1 MLNQRVT
8 ETATPNDH
16 ASKSQKVDSPADQ
29 QTKQADQSAK
39 NDDHAQYQ
47 LLKEQRL
54 LKKQQL
60 EQQKEEAR
68 QKERANRQKLAF
80 EKEQA
85 RQKERQ
91 QRLTLAKEKEEAR
104 KKERAERLKQKQEK
118 EAQKKKEKEEKEAA
132 DAEFAANWQKMMK
145 MQPYVMSYIAF
156 FLTSNLPREE
166 FPENADKMAEE
177 YDRLRVAVGLEPVV
191 VKYERDYRKREKV
204 RLEEEKKK
212 EHEHQVEVAKRNGYD
227 LNGKPLRPEDF
238 LTNPVESRNLNDP
251 DYSIGEPILNPWD
264 GKTYHTDHSRR
275 TIIVAE
281 YLMRVATQEER
292 IEKWNQAHPD
302 DEIVYDQQQIE
313 KARAYFKQIMHIY
326 SVSRDE
332 YYEESDRW
340 INQKIPFSQFSQFTY
355 VKGYPN
361 PTLVKMR
368 GPVRAAETEKE
379 ELSAENGTGSGMPKL
394 PLDGMPGPQTREMVK
409 NPDDFDHRYDN
420 TPHLMKF
427 PPETTYPK
435 DAPFMKKIHAFAYVD
450 PNEKSD
456 DDEQEQ
462 EQEQEHEQEQT
473 QTDAQTESQ
482 ETEHDD

>member
-8 ETATPNDH
+8 KTTTPTDR
-16 ASKSQKVDSPADQ
+16 ASKSQKVEQ
-29 QTKQADQSAK
+29 QTKQAEQPAE

-91 QRLTLAKEKEEAR
+91 QRLTLAKEKEAAR

-145 MQPYVMSYIAF
+145 IQPYVMNYMAF
-156 FLTSNLPREE
+156 YLTSNLPREE
-166 FPENADKMAEE
+166 FPENADKLGEE

-191 VKYERDYRKREKV
+191 AKYEKDYRKREKV
-204 RLEEEKKK
+204 RLAEEKKK

-238 LTNPVESRNLNDP
+238 LTNPVETMNLNDP
-251 DYSIGEPILNPWD
+251 DYSTGEPIHNPWD
-264 GKTYHTDHSRR
+264 GKTYHTDQPRR
-275 TIIVAE
+275 TIIVSR
-281 YLMRVATQEER
+281 YLNQVITQEER

-302 DEIVYDQQQIE
+302 DKITYDLQQIE
-313 KARAYFKQIMHIY
+313 KAQAYFKQIVPFF
-326 SVSRDE
+326 SVNRDE
-332 YYEESDRW
+332 YYEEVDRW

-394 PLDGMPGPQTREMVK
+394 PLDGMPAKQTREMVK
-409 NPDDFDHRYDN
+409 NPDDFEHAYDN

-427 PPETTYPK
+427 SVKTTYPE

-456 DDEQEQ
+456 DEQDA
-462 EQEQEHEQEQT
+462 QEQEHV
-473 QTDAQTESQ
+473 QTDAQ
-482 ETEHDD
+482 ETEHDE

>member
-1 MLNQRVT
+1 M
-8 ETATPNDH
+8 
-16 ASKSQKVDSPADQ
+16 
-29 QTKQADQSAK
+29 
-39 NDDHAQYQ
+39 
-47 LLKEQRL
+47 LKEQRL

-60 EQQKEEAR
+60 AQQKEEAR

-91 QRLTLAKEKEEAR
+91 QRLALAKEKEEARQKERAKRLNQQQEKEAAR

-145 MQPYVMSYIAF
+145 IQPYVMNYMAF
-156 FLTSNLPREE
+156 YLTSNLPREE
-166 FPENADKMAEE
+166 FPENADKLGEE

-191 VKYERDYRKREKV
+191 AKYERDYARREKV
-204 RLEEEKKK
+204 RLAEEKKK

-238 LTNPVESRNLNDP
+238 LRNPVETMNLNDP
-251 DYSIGEPILNPWD
+251 DYSTGEPIYNPWD
-264 GKTYHTDHSRR
+264 GKTHHTDQPRR
-275 TIIVAE
+275 TIIVSR
-281 YLMRVATQEER
+281 YLNQVITQEER
-292 IEKWNQAHPD
+292 IEKWNQVHPD
-302 DEIVYDQQQIE
+302 DKITYDHQQIE
-313 KARAYFKQIMHIY
+313 KAQAYFKQILPFF
-326 SVSRDE
+326 SVNRDE
-332 YYEESDRW
+332 YFEEVDRW

-361 PTLVKMR
+361 PTLVEMR

-379 ELSAENGTGSGMPKL
+379 ELSAENGAGSGMPKL
-394 PLDGMPGPQTREMVK
+394 PLDGMPASQTREMVR
-409 NPDDFDHRYDN
+409 NPDDFDHCYDN
-420 TPHLMKF
+420 THYLLKF
-427 PPETTYPK
+427 SSPLTTTYPE

-456 DDEQEQ
+456 DEQEQ
-462 EQEQEHEQEQT
+462 EQEQEQQEQQEQQDHT
-473 QTDAQTESQ
+473 HADADAQTDSQ
-482 ETEHDD
+482 ETEHDE

>member
-1 MLNQRVT
+1 M
-8 ETATPNDH
+8 
-16 ASKSQKVDSPADQ
+16 
-29 QTKQADQSAK
+29 
-39 NDDHAQYQ
+39 
-47 LLKEQRL
+47 
-54 LKKQQL
+54 LKKQEL

-91 QRLTLAKEKEEAR
+91 QRLTLAKEKEAAR

-145 MQPYVMSYIAF
+145 IQPYVMNYMAF
-156 FLTSNLPREE
+156 YLTSNLPREE
-166 FPENADKMAEE
+166 FPENADKLGEE

-191 VKYERDYRKREKV
+191 AKYERDYRKREKV
-204 RLEEEKKK
+204 RLAEEKKK

-238 LTNPVESRNLNDP
+238 LTNPVETQNLNDP
-251 DYSIGEPILNPWD
+251 DFSTGEPIYNPWD
-264 GKTYHTDHSRR
+264 GKTYHTDQPRR
-275 TIIVAE
+275 TIIVLR
-281 YLMRVATQEER
+281 YLNQVITQEER

-302 DEIVYDQQQIE
+302 DKITYDHQQIE
-313 KARAYFKQIMHIY
+313 KAQAYFKQIVPFF
-326 SVSRDE
+326 SVNRDE
-332 YYEESDRW
+332 YYEEVDRW

-394 PLDGMPGPQTREMVK
+394 PLDGMPARQTREMVR
-409 NPDDFDHRYDN
+409 NPDDFEHAYDN

-427 PPETTYPK
+427 SIKTTYPE

-456 DDEQEQ
+456 DDQEQ
-462 EQEQEHEQEQT
+462 QDHAQVDA
-473 QTDAQTESQ
+473 DAQTDSQ
-482 ETEHDD
+482 ETEHDE

>member
-1 MLNQRVT
+1 M
-8 ETATPNDH
+8 
-16 ASKSQKVDSPADQ
+16 
-29 QTKQADQSAK
+29 
-39 NDDHAQYQ
+39 
-47 LLKEQRL
+47 LKEQRL

-91 QRLTLAKEKEEAR
+91 QRLTLAKEKEAAR
-104 KKERAERLKQKQEK
+104 KKERADRLKQKQEK

-145 MQPYVMSYIAF
+145 IQPYVMNYMAF
-156 FLTSNLPREE
+156 YLTSNLPREE
-166 FPENADKMAEE
+166 FPENADKLGEE

-191 VKYERDYRKREKV
+191 AKYERDYARREKV
-204 RLEEEKKK
+204 RLAEEKKK

-238 LTNPVESRNLNDP
+238 LTNPVETMNLNDP
-251 DYSIGEPILNPWD
+251 DYSTGEPIYNPWD
-264 GKTYHTDHSRR
+264 GKTHHTDQPRR
-275 TIIVAE
+275 TIIVSR
-281 YLMRVATQEER
+281 YLNQVITQEER
-292 IEKWNQAHPD
+292 IEKWNQVHPD
-302 DEIVYDQQQIE
+302 DKITYDHQQIE
-313 KARAYFKQIMHIY
+313 KAQAYFKQILPFF
-326 SVSRDE
+326 SVNRDE
-332 YYEESDRW
+332 YFEEVDRW

-361 PTLVKMR
+361 PTLVEMR

-394 PLDGMPGPQTREMVK
+394 PLDGMPASQTREMVK
-409 NPDDFDHRYDN
+409 NPDDFDHCYDN
-420 TPHLMKF
+420 THHLLKF
-427 PPETTYPK
+427 SYKETHPE
-435 DAPFMKKIHAFAYVD
+435 DAPFMKKIHAFAYAD
-450 PNEKSD
+450 PNEKS

-462 EQEQEHEQEQT
+462 EQEQDQDQQGQEQVDAQEQEQEQEQA
-473 QTDAQTESQ
+473 QTDSQ
-482 ETEHDD
+482 ETEHDE

>member
-8 ETATPNDH
+8 TNDH
-16 ASKSQKVDSPADQ
+16 ASKSQKVDTPANQ
-29 QTKQADQSAK
+29 QAKNTDQSAK
-39 NDDHAQYQ
+39 DDDHSQYQ

-91 QRLTLAKEKEEAR
+91 QRLTLAKEKEAAR
-104 KKERAERLKQKQEK
+104 KKERADRLKQKQEK
-118 EAQKKKEKEEKEAA
+118 EAQKKKEKAEKEAA

-145 MQPYVMSYIAF
+145 IQPYVMNYMAF
-156 FLTSNLPREE
+156 YLTSNLPREQ
-166 FPENADKMAEE
+166 FPENADKLGEE

-191 VKYERDYRKREKV
+191 AKYEKDYRKREKV
-204 RLEEEKKK
+204 RLAEEKKK

-238 LTNPVESRNLNDP
+238 LTNPVETQNLNDP
-251 DYSIGEPILNPWD
+251 DFSTGEPIHNPWD
-264 GKTYHTDHSRR
+264 GKTYHTDQPRR
-275 TIIVAE
+275 TIIMSR
-281 YLMRVATQEER
+281 YLNQVITQEER

-302 DEIVYDQQQIE
+302 DKIVYDHQQIE
-313 KARAYFKQIMHIY
+313 KAQAYFRQIVPMF
-326 SVSRDE
+326 SVNRDE
-332 YYEESDRW
+332 YYEEVDRW

-361 PTLVKMR
+361 PTLVEMR

-394 PLDGMPGPQTREMVK
+394 PLDGMPASQTREMVK
-409 NPDDFDHRYDN
+409 NPDDFEHAYDN

-427 PPETTYPK
+427 SVKTTYPE

-456 DDEQEQ
+456 DDQEQ
-462 EQEQEHEQEQT
+462 EQVDA
-473 QTDAQTESQ
+473 DAQTDVQ
-482 ETEHDD
+482 ETEHDE

>member
-1 MLNQRVT
+1 M
-8 ETATPNDH
+8 
-16 ASKSQKVDSPADQ
+16 
-29 QTKQADQSAK
+29 
-39 NDDHAQYQ
+39 
-47 LLKEQRL
+47 LKEQRL

-91 QRLTLAKEKEEAR
+91 QRLTLAKEKEAAR

-145 MQPYVMSYIAF
+145 IQPYVMNYMAF
-156 FLTSNLPREE
+156 YLTSNLPREE
-166 FPENADKMAEE
+166 FPENADKLGEE

-191 VKYERDYRKREKV
+191 AKYERDYTRREKV
-204 RLEEEKKK
+204 RLAEEKKK
-212 EHEHQVEVAKRNGYD
+212 EHERQVEVAKRNGYD

-238 LTNPVESRNLNDP
+238 LRNPVETMNLNDP
-251 DYSIGEPILNPWD
+251 DYSTGEPIYNPWD
-264 GKTYHTDHSRR
+264 GKTHHTDQPRR
-275 TIIVAE
+275 TIIMSR
-281 YLMRVATQEER
+281 YLNQVITQEER
-292 IEKWNQAHPD
+292 IEKWNQVHPD
-302 DEIVYDQQQIE
+302 DKITYDHQQIE
-313 KARAYFKQIMHIY
+313 KAQAYFKQILPFF
-326 SVSRDE
+326 SVNRDE
-332 YYEESDRW
+332 YFEEVDRW

-361 PTLVKMR
+361 PTLVEMR

-394 PLDGMPGPQTREMVK
+394 PLDGMPARQTREMVR
-409 NPDDFDHRYDN
+409 NPDDFDHCYDN
-420 TPHLMKF
+420 TRHLMKF
-427 PPETTYPK
+427 SYKETHPE

-456 DDEQEQ
+456 DEQQAQEQ
-462 EQEQEHEQEQT
+462 QDHVHVDT
-473 QTDAQTESQ
+473 DTDTDTDIQTDAQTDTR
-482 ETEHDD
+482 ETEHDE

>member
-8 ETATPNDH
+8 TNDR
-16 ASKSQKVDSPADQ
+16 ASKSKKVDTPADQ
-29 QTKQADQSAK
+29 QTKQSDKSAK
-39 NDDHAQYQ
+39 NDDHSQYQ

-91 QRLTLAKEKEEAR
+91 QRLTLAKEKEAAR

-145 MQPYVMSYIAF
+145 IQPYVMNYMAF
-156 FLTSNLPREE
+156 YLTSNLPREQ
-166 FPENADKMAEE
+166 FPENADKLGEE

-191 VKYERDYRKREKV
+191 AKYEKDYRKREKV
-204 RLEEEKKK
+204 RLAEEKKK

-238 LTNPVESRNLNDP
+238 LTNPVETQNLNDP
-251 DYSIGEPILNPWD
+251 DFSTGEPIHNPWD
-264 GKTYHTDHSRR
+264 GKTYHTDQPRR
-275 TIIVAE
+275 TIIMSR
-281 YLMRVATQEER
+281 YLNQVITQEER

-302 DEIVYDQQQIE
+302 DKIVYDHQQIE
-313 KARAYFKQIMHIY
+313 KAQAYFKQIVPMF
-326 SVSRDE
+326 SVNRDE
-332 YYEESDRW
+332 YYEEVDRW

-361 PTLVKMR
+361 PTLVEMR

-394 PLDGMPGPQTREMVK
+394 PLDGMPASQTREMVK
-409 NPDDFDHRYDN
+409 NPDDFEHAYDN

-427 PPETTYPK
+427 SVKTTYPE

-456 DDEQEQ
+456 DDQEQ
-462 EQEQEHEQEQT
+462 QDHT
-473 QTDAQTESQ
+473 QVDTDAQTDAQ
-482 ETEHDD
+482 ETEHDE

>member
-8 ETATPNDH
+8 KTTALTDR
-16 ASKSQKVDSPADQ
+16 ASKSKKVDTPADQ
-29 QTKQADQSAK
+29 QTKQSDKSAK
-39 NDDHAQYQ
+39 NDDHSQYQ

-91 QRLTLAKEKEEAR
+91 QRLTLAKEKEAAR

-145 MQPYVMSYIAF
+145 IQPYVMNYMAF
-156 FLTSNLPREE
+156 YLTSNLPREQ
-166 FPENADKMAEE
+166 FPENADKLGEE

-191 VKYERDYRKREKV
+191 AKYERDYRKREKV
-204 RLEEEKKK
+204 RLAEEKKK

-238 LTNPVESRNLNDP
+238 LTNPVETQNLNDP
-251 DYSIGEPILNPWD
+251 DFSTGEPIHNPWD
-264 GKTYHTDHSRR
+264 GKTYHTDQPRR
-275 TIIVAE
+275 TIIMSR
-281 YLMRVATQEER
+281 YLNQVITQEER

-302 DEIVYDQQQIE
+302 DKIVYDHQQIE
-313 KARAYFKQIMHIY
+313 KAQAYFKQIVPMF
-326 SVSRDE
+326 SVNRDE
-332 YYEESDRW
+332 YYEEVDRW

-361 PTLVKMR
+361 PTLVEMR

-394 PLDGMPGPQTREMVK
+394 PLDGMPASQTREMVK
-409 NPDDFDHRYDN
+409 NPDDFEHAYDN

-427 PPETTYPK
+427 SVKTTYPE

-456 DDEQEQ
+456 DDQEQ
-462 EQEQEHEQEQT
+462 QDHT
-473 QTDAQTESQ
+473 QVDADAQTDVQ
-482 ETEHDD
+482 EIEHDE

>member
-1 MLNQRVT
+1 M
-8 ETATPNDH
+8 
-16 ASKSQKVDSPADQ
+16 
-29 QTKQADQSAK
+29 
-39 NDDHAQYQ
+39 
-47 LLKEQRL
+47 LKEQRL

-91 QRLTLAKEKEEAR
+91 QRLTLAKEKEAAR

-145 MQPYVMSYIAF
+145 IQPYVMNYMAF
-156 FLTSNLPREE
+156 YLTSNLPREE
-166 FPENADKMAEE
+166 FPENADKLGEE

-191 VKYERDYRKREKV
+191 VKYERDYARREKV
-204 RLEEEKKK
+204 RLAEEKKK

-238 LTNPVESRNLNDP
+238 LTNPVETMNLNDP
-251 DYSIGEPILNPWD
+251 DYSTGEPIYNPWD
-264 GKTYHTDHSRR
+264 GKTHHTDQPRR
-275 TIIVAE
+275 TIIVSR
-281 YLMRVATQEER
+281 YLNQVITQEER
-292 IEKWNQAHPD
+292 IEKWNQVHPD
-302 DEIVYDQQQIE
+302 DKITYDHQQIE
-313 KARAYFKQIMHIY
+313 KAQAYFMQILPFF
-326 SVSRDE
+326 SVNRDE
-332 YYEESDRW
+332 YFEEVDRW

-361 PTLVKMR
+361 PTLVEMR

-394 PLDGMPGPQTREMVK
+394 PLDGMPARQTREMVK
-409 NPDDFDHRYDN
+409 NPDDFDHCYDN
-420 TPHLMKF
+420 TSRLMKF
-427 PPETTYPK
+427 SVTTTHPE

-456 DDEQEQ
+456 DEQEQDQDQQGQEQVDAQEQ
-462 EQEQEHEQEQT
+462 EQA
-473 QTDAQTESQ
+473 QTDTQ
-482 ETEHDD
+482 ETEHDE

>member
-1 MLNQRVT
+1 M
-8 ETATPNDH
+8 
-16 ASKSQKVDSPADQ
+16 
-29 QTKQADQSAK
+29 
-39 NDDHAQYQ
+39 
-47 LLKEQRL
+47 LKEQRL

-60 EQQKEEAR
+60 AQQKEEAR

-91 QRLTLAKEKEEAR
+91 QRLALAKEKEEARQKERAKRLTQQQEKEAAR

-145 MQPYVMSYIAF
+145 IQPYVMNYMAF
-156 FLTSNLPREE
+156 YLTSNLPREE
-166 FPENADKMAEE
+166 FPENADKLGEE

-191 VKYERDYRKREKV
+191 AKYERDYRKREKV
-204 RLEEEKKK
+204 RLAEEKKK

-238 LTNPVESRNLNDP
+238 LRNPVETMNLNDP
-251 DYSIGEPILNPWD
+251 DYSTGEPIHNPWD
-264 GKTYHTDHSRR
+264 GKTYHTDQPRR
-275 TIIVAE
+275 TIIMSR
-281 YLMRVATQEER
+281 YLNQVITQEER

-302 DEIVYDQQQIE
+302 DKIVYDQQQIE
-313 KARAYFKQIMHIY
+313 KALAYFKQILPFF
-326 SVSRDE
+326 SVNRDE
-332 YYEESDRW
+332 YYEEVDRW

-394 PLDGMPGPQTREMVK
+394 PLDGMPASQTREMVK
-409 NPDDFDHRYDN
+409 NSDDFEHAYDN

-427 PPETTYPK
+427 SVKTTYPE

-456 DDEQEQ
+456 DDQDQEQ
-462 EQEQEHEQEQT
+462 EQQDHT
-473 QTDAQTESQ
+473 QVDADAQTDSQ
-482 ETEHDD
+482 ETEHDE

>member
-8 ETATPNDH
+8 KTTTPTDH

-29 QTKQADQSAK
+29 QAKQADKPAK
-39 NDDHAQYQ
+39 DDDHAQYQ

-91 QRLTLAKEKEEAR
+91 QRLTLAKEKEAAR

-145 MQPYVMSYIAF
+145 IQPYVMNYMAF
-156 FLTSNLPREE
+156 YLTSNLPREE
-166 FPENADKMAEE
+166 FPENADKLGEE

-191 VKYERDYRKREKV
+191 AKYEKDYRKREKV
-204 RLEEEKKK
+204 RLAEEKKK

-238 LTNPVESRNLNDP
+238 LTNPVETMNLNDP
-251 DYSIGEPILNPWD
+251 DYSTGEPIHNPWD
-264 GKTYHTDHSRR
+264 GKTYHTDQPRR
-275 TIIVAE
+275 TIIVSR
-281 YLMRVATQEER
+281 YLNQVITQEER

-302 DEIVYDQQQIE
+302 DKITYDHQQIE
-313 KARAYFKQIMHIY
+313 KAQAYFKQILPFF
-326 SVSRDE
+326 SVNRDE
-332 YYEESDRW
+332 YYEEVDRW

-361 PTLVKMR
+361 PTLAKMR

-394 PLDGMPGPQTREMVK
+394 PLDGMPAKQTREMVK
-409 NPDDFDHRYDN
+409 NPDDFEHAYDN

-427 PPETTYPK
+427 SVKTTYPE

-456 DDEQEQ
+456 DDQEQEQ
-462 EQEQEHEQEQT
+462 EQEQA
-473 QTDAQTESQ
+473 QTDADAQTDTQ
-482 ETEHDD
+482 ETEHDE